1 MLSPLKVPPVPN
13 IPLETRTHSFMVLL
27 TPSENNLLNILSK
40 KYGLSKGAFTR
51 FGLNG
56 LMEQAQKNLCSTPAK
71 LPVAMDTFWS
81 SFQGKE

>member
-1 MLSPLKVPPVPN
+1 MLSPLEVPPVPN
-13 IPLETRTHSFMVLL
+13 APHETRTHSFMVLL

-56 LMEQAQKNLCSTPAK
+56 LMDQAQKNLSSTPAQ
-71 LPVAMDTFWS
+71 LPVAIDTFWS